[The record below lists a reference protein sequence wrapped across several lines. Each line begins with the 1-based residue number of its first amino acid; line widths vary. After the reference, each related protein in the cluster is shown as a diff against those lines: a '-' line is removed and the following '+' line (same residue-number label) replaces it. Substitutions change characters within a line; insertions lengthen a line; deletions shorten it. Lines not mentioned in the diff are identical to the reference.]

1 MKTTLKTSKKH
12 IIIEAMTTQEVA
24 EKYGV
29 SGKTVR
35 VWCLANGVKRK
46 LGKQGVME
54 YEMTDKDIEKFE
66 NRKPKGRPK
75 KKQPSNRNK

>member
-1 MKTTLKTSKKH
+1 
-12 IIIEAMTTQEVA
+12 MTTKEVA

-29 SGKTVR
+29 NGKTVR

-54 YEMTDKDIEKFE
+54 YILTDKDLKKFE
-66 NRKPKGRPK
+66 SRTPKGRPRK
-75 KKQPSNRNK
+75 NTVI

>member
-1 MKTTLKTSKKH
+1 
-12 IIIEAMTTQEVA
+12 MTTKEVA

-35 VWCLANGVKRK
+35 VWCLANGVQRK

-54 YEMTDKDIEKFE
+54 YILTKKDIEKFE
-66 NRKPKGRPK
+66 NRKPKGRPSK
-75 KKQPSNRNK
+75 KTAK